1 MQEKPVEVDEV
12 EEQTMNQSIVKCLW
26 TAACV
31 AAVVSSSLAQ
41 SRPVEVR
48 SYGGG
53 GGAVARAVAPAAPG
67 QQDPKPAPQRAEAT
81 DRVQLR
87 LAEVMAM
94 LEEDEMTPEQQLKAL
109 AKLTEVAERL
119 KQMKQPAIV
128 YRNFDGAVAVPS
140 APGAAPV
147 PPMAPGEYPTRA
159 TVGRRVPAVEGD
171 DKPARARALGVPM
184 PPEPPAPPAPAKA
197 PTPPVKG
204 QVWRA
209 LTVPGTKAEA
219 GTTTP
224 RLMVSVSPDG
234 REREIAVVEGT
245 QVDNRKKRIEAALAK
260 AEADVAKAKE
270 EVARLQRMGREF
282 TVEAR
287 RAKAEAERD
296 KAEAMA
302 KKAHD
307 EARVAEERIRVVR
320 EQVIDTKA
328 APKARDRAPSTDE
341 EIRATIEEMRAEM
354 QEIRKLMQEI
364 RARAQRESQRESQR
378 EAAPASI
385 EVREVRGEPVQ
396 IREVRSGR

>member
-1 MQEKPVEVDEV
+1 
-12 EEQTMNQSIVKCLW
+12 MNQSIVKRLL
-26 TAACV
+26 TAACAV
-31 AAVVSSSLAQ
+31 AVVSSLSAQ

-48 SYGGG
+48 SLGGTG
-53 GGAVARAVAPAAPG
+53 ARASAPAAPG
-67 QQDPKPAPQRAEAT
+67 QQDPKAPPQRAEST

-119 KQMKQPAIV
+119 KRERQERIV
-128 YRNFDGAVAVPS
+128 YRNYEGMVAAPV
-140 APGAAPV
+140 APGAVPAPAI
-147 PPMAPGEYPTRA
+147 PPGEYPTRA
-159 TVGRRVPAVEGD
+159 TVGRRIPAAEGD

-184 PPEPPAPPAPAKA
+184 PPEPPAPPAPATA

-209 LTVPGTKAEA
+209 LTVPGSKAEA
-219 GTTTP
+219 AEPTP

-234 REREIAVVEGT
+234 REREIAVVEGAP
-245 QVDNRKKRIEAALAK
+245 VENRKKRIEAALAK

-270 EVARLQRMGREF
+270 EVARLQRIDRE
-282 TVEAR
+282 TALESR
-287 RAKAEAERD
+287 RAKAEAERA
-296 KAEAMA
+296 KAAELA

-307 EARVAEERIRVVR
+307 EARAVEEHIRIAR
-320 EQVIDTKA
+320 ERAVDTKP
-328 APKARDRAPSTDE
+328 APKARDRGPSTDE

-364 RARAQRESQRESQR
+364 RARAQREAQRET
-378 EAAPASI
+378 APESI
-385 EVREVRGEPVQ
+385 EVREVRGEPV
-396 IREVRSGR
+396 RVRKLEAGR

>member
-1 MQEKPVEVDEV
+1 
-12 EEQTMNQSIVKCLW
+12 MNQSIVKRLL
-26 TAACV
+26 TAACAV
-31 AAVVSSSLAQ
+31 AVVSSLSAQ

-48 SYGGG
+48 TLGGG
-53 GGAVARAVAPAAPG
+53 GGAAARAAAPAAPG
-67 QQDPKPAPQRAEAT
+67 QQDPKPAPQRAEST

-119 KQMKQPAIV
+119 KKERQERIV
-128 YRNFDGAVAVPS
+128 YRNYEGMVAAPV
-140 APGAAPV
+140 APGAVPAPAL
-147 PPMAPGEYPTRA
+147 APGEYPTRA
-159 TVGRRVPAVEGD
+159 TVGRRIPAAEGD

-184 PPEPPAPPAPAKA
+184 PPEPPAPATA

-209 LTVPGTKAEA
+209 LTAPGTKAEPSA
-219 GTTTP
+219 PAP
-224 RLMVSVSPDG
+224 RYMVSVSPDG

-245 QVDNRKKRIEAALAK
+245 QVENRKKRIEAALAK

-270 EVARLQRMGREF
+270 EVARLQRIDRE
-282 TVEAR
+282 TALEAR
-287 RAKAEAERD
+287 RAKAEAERA
-296 KAEAMA
+296 KAEDLA

-307 EARVAEERIRVVR
+307 EARAVEEHIRIARERAVDTKPAPKVR
-320 EQVIDTKA
+320 E
-328 APKARDRAPSTDE
+328 RGPSTDE

-364 RARAQRESQRESQR
+364 RARAQREAQRET
-378 EAAPASI
+378 APESI
-385 EVREVRGEPVQ
+385 EVREVRGEPV
-396 IREVRSGR
+396 RVRKLEAGR